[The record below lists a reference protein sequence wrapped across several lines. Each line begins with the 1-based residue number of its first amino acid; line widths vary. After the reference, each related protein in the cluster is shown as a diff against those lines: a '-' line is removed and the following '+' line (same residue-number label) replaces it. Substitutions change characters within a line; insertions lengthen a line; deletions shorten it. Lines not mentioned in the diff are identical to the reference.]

1 MNVTLRDKHSATHG
15 FCTSAVRPMRAA
27 DTAAHA
33 GRRPARTAAAGP
45 GAGSGTTAGGPP
57 RAARDPRDPPSGQP
71 KNPMLRCATP
81 VQFALFQPFPARAA
95 AMSEPIDLSQIA
107 PTLKAEILAEALPY
121 IRRYHGKTVVIKYG
135 GNAMTEERLKQGFA
149 RDVILLKLVG
159 INPVIV
165 HGGGPQIDHALKKIG
180 KAGTFIQGMRV
191 TDEETMEVVE
201 WVLGGEVQQDIVM
214 LINHFG
220 GHAVGLTGKDGGLI
234 HARKL
239 LMPDRDNPGQYIDIG
254 QVGEVEAINP
264 AVVKALQDDAFIP
277 VISPIGFGEDGL
289 SYNIN
294 ADLVAGKLA
303 TVLNAEKLLMM
314 TNIPGVMDKDGNL
327 LTDLSA
333 REIDALFEDG
343 TISGGML
350 PKISSALDAAKS
362 GVKSVHI
369 VDGRIEHSVLLEI
382 LTEQPFGTMIRSH

>member
-1 MNVTLRDKHSATHG
+1 MNVTLRDKHSAVGG

-27 DTAAHA
+27 GTAGCA
-33 GRRPARTAAAGP
+33 GRRRARLAAVGRSAI
-45 GAGSGTTAGGPP
+45 AGGPP
-57 RAARDPRDPPSGQP
+57 GARHPPSGRS

-314 TNIPGVMDKDGNL
+314 TNIPGVMDKAGNL